1 MEAYLN
7 ELSVQSFPNNE
18 TAKSAFQLL
27 GNCLKKLSEMGVS
40 NIRLTNEAMRK
51 GILTGQTLNRI
62 LNNKAVIDEDLKSV
76 LMAKL
81 CTLEP
86 VDELE
91 SKYNVLGFSY
101 DGVPCKG
108 LGWASE
114 EIEDSVALGFELK
127 GEWEDKNYDVDIS
140 SLDEEGEEVTFTS
153 ACKHVVTPEGIE
165 DLRDFFKTK
174 INIPTNGKILEKL
187 ATHFFPHLIFAEQ
200 ALYQL
205 GKIKDSSAVEQI
217 YFRLMDLERVAAN
230 SIVPISPAI
239 FRYKT
244 TPESET
250 RSRLPQMNVLFKKD
264 GQVRNCSWHS
274 RFTPGAGRIHFYY
287 DESKKI
293 FYVGYIGEKIA
304 G

>member
-7 ELSVQSFPNNE
+7 ELSIQSFPNNE

-40 NIRLTNEAMRK
+40 NIRMTNEAMGK
-51 GILTGQTLNRI
+51 EILAGQTLNRI

-76 LMAKL
+76 LIEKL

-86 VDELE
+86 IDELE
-91 SKYNVLGFSY
+91 NKYNVLGFSY

-114 EIEDSVALGFELK
+114 KIEDSVALGFELK
-127 GEWEDKNYDVDIS
+127 EKWEDKNYDVDIS
-140 SLDEEGEEVTFTS
+140 LLDEEGEETTSTS

-174 INIPTNGKILEKL
+174 IKVPTKGRILEKL
-187 ATHFFPHLIFAEQ
+187 ATRFFHHLIFAEQ

-205 GKIKDSSAVEQI
+205 DKMKDSSTVAQI

-230 SIVPISPAI
+230 SIVPISPDI

-250 RSRLPQMNVLFKKD
+250 RSRLSQMNVLFKD

>member
-7 ELSVQSFPNNE
+7 ELSIQSFPNNE

-40 NIRLTNEAMRK
+40 NIRMTNEAMGK
-51 GILTGQTLNRI
+51 EILAGQTLNRI

-76 LMAKL
+76 LIEKL

-86 VDELE
+86 IDELE
-91 SKYNVLGFSY
+91 NKYNVLGFSY

-114 EIEDSVALGFELK
+114 KIEDSVALGFELK
-127 GEWEDKNYDVDIS
+127 EKWEDKNYDVDIS
-140 SLDEEGEEVTFTS
+140 LLDEEGEETTSTS

-174 INIPTNGKILEKL
+174 INVPTKGRILEKL
-187 ATHFFPHLIFAEQ
+187 ATRFFPHLIFAEQ

-205 GKIKDSSAVEQI
+205 DKMKDSSTVAQI

-230 SIVPISPAI
+230 SIVPISPDI

-250 RSRLPQMNVLFKKD
+250 RSRLSQMNVLFKD

>member
-7 ELSVQSFPNNE
+7 ELSVQSFPDNE

-27 GNCLKKLSEMGVS
+27 GSCLKKLEEMGIS
-40 NIRLTNEAMRK
+40 NIRLTNEAMKK
-51 GILTGQTLNRI
+51 GILTGQTFNRI

-91 SKYNVLGFSY
+91 NKYNVLGFSY
-101 DGVPCKG
+101 NCVPCKG

-127 GEWEDKNYDVDIS
+127 EKWEDKNYNVDINL
-140 SLDEEGEEVTFTS
+140 LDDEGEEVTS
-153 ACKHVVTPEGIE
+153 ISVCKHVVTPEGIE
-165 DLRDFFKTK
+165 ALRDFFATK
-174 INIPTNGKILEKL
+174 INVPANGKILSKR
-187 ATHFFPHLIFAEQ
+187 ANQFFPHLIFAEQ
-200 ALYQL
+200 ALNQL
-205 GKIKDSSAVEQI
+205 DTIRDSSAVEQI

-230 SIVPISPAI
+230 SIVPISPVI

-250 RSRLPQMNVLFKKD
+250 RSRLSQMNVLFD
-264 GQVRNCSWHS
+264 GGQVRNCSWHS

-287 DESKKI
+287 DERKKI
-293 FYVGYIGEKIA
+293 FYVGYIGEKIS